1 MHLDRL
7 RSFPAAPVVVLFS
20 LSLGLAALAT
30 GGGGRTLS
38 AAENALG
45 SGQLRAVAL
54 RGEDL
59 AVQSGTLRLSA
70 PGMHQELTL
79 EPAGVLTLDPH
90 ELAELRL
97 AARSGQLRAQLRS
110 DDGRT
115 LEAASV
121 VELERRRPDLHLVVT
136 LRDGFAPSSNP

>member
-20 LSLGLAALAT
+20 LSVGLAALAT
-30 GGGGRTLS
+30 EGGGRTLS
-38 AAENALG
+38 AAEHALG

-59 AVQSGTLRLSA
+59 AVQSGQLRLSA
-70 PGMHQELTL
+70 PGMKQELTL
-79 EPAGVLTLDPH
+79 EPAGVLTLEPQ

-97 AARSGQLRAQLRS
+97 AARSGQLRAQLRGA
-110 DDGRT
+110 DGRT
-115 LEAASV
+115 REAASV

-136 LRDGFAPSSNP
+136 LRD